1 MTQIQWSIRSKRGS
15 ITRFFRLKTFLS
27 RTLLVINAS
36 QAHACAL
43 HLLFSSF
50 CASEHKCHSLSCK
63 DLLSLSCMD
72 GWSGHFPYKS
82 VRWDNELAQNC
93 GVRTLE
99 CSYCHQPKVAKAIFV
114 CLDTFWID
122 LRILSLFLNIHM
134 NPISSWDSSP
144 ADTSCHIVDLS
155 HHCLQITT
163 SMWFLGMMVAHW
175 DLKLWGSFLRSLV
188 NILTHTLMHS
198 AQVSNR

>member
-1 MTQIQWSIRSKRGS
+1 MHVHFISSFPLFVHQNINAIHFPARTFYPSPVWMDGPGIFHTNLLGGIMSWHKTVEYAHWSAVI
-15 ITRFFRLKTFLS
+15 
-27 RTLLVINAS
+27 VINPKL
-36 QAHACAL
+36 Q
-43 HLLFSSF
+43 
-50 CASEHKCHSLSCK
+50 KLS
-63 DLLSLSCMD
+63 
-72 GWSGHFPYKS
+72 W
-82 VRWDNELAQNC
+82 
-93 GVRTLE
+93 
-99 CSYCHQPKVAKAIFV
+99 VAKAIFV